1 MNLSSRSVGSLLLFL
16 SCISARIFAD
26 DLQARLDAMAK
37 AHKGKVALYARNL
50 KTGETVQIDPD
61 HPVKTASVIKLAIL
75 VEAFNEIKAGKRSLA
90 DKITMRKEDQVLG
103 SGVLAFFDTPMT
115 LTFKDTLTQMI
126 IESDNTA
133 TNLTIDFLGRKAVND
148 NIAAMGLKNTYLYK
162 KIGRPAEPG
171 VPPDQKQFGIGK
183 TTAREMAAVMEHIER
198 CDLKDAKLCQ
208 AMLYML
214 RNQQYRNCIPHYLES
229 QDTSEELS
237 LIANKT
243 GSLDEVRNDVGIVY
257 SKTGPIIISAFTYD
271 NQDQS
276 WNAENA
282 GEMLIARMAK
292 AILDAWSPQGL
303 AKELP
308 QPSE

>member
-1 MNLSSRSVGSLLLFL
+1 MRLVSRPLGSLVLFATL
-16 SCISARIFAD
+16 ISLPAFAD
-26 DLQARLDAMAK
+26 NLQAQLDAMAK

-61 HPVKTASVIKLAIL
+61 RPVKTASVIKLTIL

-90 DKITMRKEDQVLG
+90 DKIVMRKEDQVLG

-115 LTFKDTLTQMI
+115 LTLKDTLTQMI

-133 TNLTIDFLGRKAVND
+133 TNLMIDLLGRKAVND

-162 KIGRPAEPG
+162 KIGRPAESG

-183 TTAREMAAVMEHIER
+183 TTAREMAMVIASIAR
-198 CDLKDAKLCQ
+198 CDLKDQKLCHD
-208 AMLYML
+208 MLYML
-214 RNQQYRNCIPHYLES
+214 RNQQYRNCIPHYLEA

-237 LIANKT
+237 MIANKT

-257 SKTGPIIISAFTYD
+257 SKAGPIVISAFTYD

-282 GEMLIARMAK
+282 GELLIAHMAK
-292 AILDAWSPQGL
+292 AIVNAWSPEGL
-303 AKELP
+303 AREFP
-308 QPSE
+308 QNLE